1 MESLFDGKSLVWHDQ
16 DFDSLQKTEES
27 LRKRGRSIEWIQ
39 CQSSGYML
47 GWVLLVQNQL
57 WIRLCRMTS
66 IDIGG
71 LLFLQETKKMLDLIS
86 EILELATKLRL
97 WAQRTEEEKM
107 LFPFTSAVLRGGH
120 FWVIQQV
127 LYLKHDY
134 KLLCTEGCEYSRIL
148 FNSEVLPWQV
158 GWHQSSLEVVQN
170 IFRLLGADCM

>member
-97 WAQRTEEEKM
+97 
-107 LFPFTSAVLRGGH
+107 
-120 FWVIQQV
+120 
-127 LYLKHDY
+127 
-134 KLLCTEGCEYSRIL
+134 
-148 FNSEVLPWQV
+148 
-158 GWHQSSLEVVQN
+158 
-170 IFRLLGADCM
+170 